1 MASTWGLSWGTSWG
15 TSWNRGAAP
24 PTPPQPTSGGAGV
37 PYYDDEYWERK
48 RKERDDELDAIIR
61 SSFESIITA
70 ETPPKSK
77 LKKKARK
84 VFQKF
89 VVEEKV
95 DFAALEAAAQ
105 ANKKLLEVY
114 KSLIQAIEEQIQ
126 QERLYQQY
134 EDDFIL
140 LMLSATTVN
149 HIKFH

>member
-1 MASTWGLSWGTSWG
+1 MASAWGVSWGSAWGNSWG
-15 TSWNRGAAP
+15 AI
-24 PTPPQPTSGGAGV
+24 TPATEPLPTSGAAGP
-37 PYYDDEYWERK
+37 PYYGDEYWERK

-70 ETPPKSK
+70 EEPPKSK

-95 DFAALEAAAQ
+95 DFAALEAAAK

-114 KSLIQAIEEQIQ
+114 RSLIQAIEEQIQ

-134 EDDFIL
+134 EDDFVL
-140 LMLSATTVN
+140 LMLASVTVSP
-149 HIKFH
+149 IKFH

>member
-1 MASTWGLSWGTSWG
+1 MASAWGVSWGNAWGNSWG
-15 TSWNRGAAP
+15 AITTATEP
-24 PTPPQPTSGGAGV
+24 LPTSGAAGA
-37 PYYDDEYWERK
+37 PYYDDKYWERK

-70 ETPPKSK
+70 EEPPKSK

-134 EDDFIL
+134 EDDFVL
-140 LMLSATTVN
+140 LMLASVTVSL
-149 HIKFH
+149 IKFH